1 LRIQM
6 LDLIT
11 SQRDQKIETRY
22 FFILAHY
29 LQKLGCK
36 VDYLYKEDLFKIYF
50 RYLKFK
56 PDILISVSE
65 EGPLPTLLK
74 KLGLVHAPHLHCWTD
89 DYTDIDSQE
98 YGISFIAF
106 CEYYTVANADFIITP
121 SVYRKERCDLW
132 GKRAFYIPHGVDTNF
147 DVMPEKLDG
156 KTPVVYIG
164 EQSARKKVDQLIKA
178 CGGVDCSLYLFGETN
193 ESYRST
199 APPNVHFMGYLH
211 PSKLPGYLKAA
222 EVLALTPDDDCTLK
236 MFEYIKAGKAILA
249 TRGKTG
255 YFLTHLEN
263 AYLTDDFSEG
273 LAELI
278 DHPELRD
285 SLAKNVKKIKVFTWE
300 EIARMWL
307 ESMQQAM
314 EEYHGPDWRN
324 RRRKVGPTSLKS
336 FISGAL

>member
-11 SQRDQKIETRY
+11 SKYDGKIETRY
-22 FFILAHY
+22 FHILANNF
-29 LQKLGCK
+29 LQLGCK
-36 VDYLYKEDLFKIYF
+36 VDYLFKEDLFKLYH

-74 KLGLVHAPHLHCWTD
+74 KLRLVWVPHLHCWTD

-98 YGISFIAF
+98 YGISFTAF

-121 SVYRKERCDLW
+121 SIYRKERCDLW
-132 GKRAFYIPHGVDTNF
+132 GKRAFYIPHGVDTDF
-147 DVMPEKLDG
+147 EVTPEKLEG
-156 KTPVVYIG
+156 KMPVVYIG
-164 EQSARKKVDQLIKA
+164 EQSARKKVDKLIKA
-178 CGGVDCSLYLFGETN
+178 CEGLDCDLYLFGDTN
-193 ESYRST
+193 EAYRAT
-199 APPNVHFMGYLH
+199 APTNVHFMGYLH

-222 EVLALTPDDDCTLK
+222 KVLALTPDDDCTLK
-236 MFEYIKAGKAILA
+236 MFEYIKAGKPILA
-249 TRGKTG
+249 THGKPG

-263 AYLTDDFSEG
+263 AYLTDDFSKG

-285 SLAKNVKKIKVFTWE
+285 LLAKGVMKIKVFTWN
-300 EIARMWL
+300 EIAQMWL
-307 ESMQQAM
+307 EAIHQAL

-324 RRRKVGPTSLKS
+324 RRRKLGQESLKG
-336 FISGAL
+336 FISSAV